1 MKGISSEIGAGG
13 QPMQR
18 FLHEFILT
26 TFKDGKVG
34 GIKLSNLD
42 DSADF
47 GEYVLTID
55 GHTVQPIFFPGGD
68 IGRLAICGTI
78 NDLSV
83 MGAEPV
89 AIASSLIIQTGFPE
103 EDLRTILA
111 SMSQALEEVGAT
123 LICGDTKVVDDP
135 IDIYV
140 TTAGIGKRNQ
150 HLEKNLE
157 VVRSYREYPYNFIG
171 DNTLLPGEKII
182 VTGTIGDHGI
192 SIMSL
197 RENLGF
203 ETNIRSDVN
212 PLWPVIKCALGVGGI
227 TAMKD
232 VTRGGLSMV
241 LNELATKSG
250 VDITIYEE
258 NIPVRREVRAATEML
273 GLNIYEIACEGKAVI
288 GVLEAFA
295 DQVLEAIRGTKL
307 GGDAEII
314 GEVVEG
320 GGEVILKTRVGGKTL
335 LEPPMGDPVPRV
347 C

>member
-1 MKGISSEIGAGG
+1 
-13 QPMQR
+13 MQR
-18 FLHEFILT
+18 FLREFILT
-26 TFKDGKVG
+26 TFKDKKLG
-34 GIKLSNLD
+34 GIGLSNLD

-47 GEYVLTID
+47 GEYVITID

-89 AIASSLIIQTGFPE
+89 AVASSLIIQTGFPE
-103 EDLRTILA
+103 ENLRTILE
-111 SMSQALEEVGAT
+111 SMSKALEEVGAS
-123 LICGDTKVVDDP
+123 LLCGDTKVVDDP

-140 TTAGIGKRNQ
+140 TTAGIGRYNQ
-150 HLEKNLE
+150 HLEKNLG

-192 SIMSL
+192 SLMSL

-203 ETNIRSDVN
+203 ETSLRSDVN
-212 PLWPVIKCALGVGGI
+212 PLWPVVKSALRVGGV

-241 LNELATKSG
+241 LNELAAKSG
-250 VDITIYEE
+250 VNIHIYEE
-258 NIPVRREVRAATEML
+258 KIPVRREVRAATEML

-288 GVLEAFA
+288 GVLEPFA
-295 DQVLEAIRGTKL
+295 KQVVRAIRGTKY
-307 GGDAEII
+307 GGEAEII
-314 GEVVEG
+314 GEVVETS
-320 GGEVILKTRVGGKTL
+320 GEGHVILKTRVGGETL
-335 LEPPMGDPVPRV
+335 LDPPMGDPVPRV